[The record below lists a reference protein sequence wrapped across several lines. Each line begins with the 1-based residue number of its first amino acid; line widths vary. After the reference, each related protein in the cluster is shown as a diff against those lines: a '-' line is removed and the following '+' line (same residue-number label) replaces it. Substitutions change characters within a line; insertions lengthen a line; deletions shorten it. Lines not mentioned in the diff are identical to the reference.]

1 MLWYNFSNWLF
12 VPFIKTFSL
21 SPTMIVEKQ
30 KFKNYEGKNT
40 DSLYIKL
47 STDLWSTSGVIGFG
61 WIAYSD
67 QSLDEEKK
75 NRHFFSA

>member
-30 KFKNYEGKNT
+30 KFKNYEGKT
-40 DSLYIKL
+40 KL
-47 STDLWSTSGVIGFG
+47 VHKTKVQICGLQVV
-61 WIAYSD
+61 
-67 QSLDEEKK
+67 
-75 NRHFFSA
+75 